1 MFSWMTVNVHGK
13 GAEAWILQHV
23 CQVLQNCCFYKT
35 LIDQN
40 FVWFK
45 QRQMSLDK
53 LRFRKSHRRFS
64 IECRAIALVLILVLI
79 LIRFEIGWV
88 EVIGL
93 TLVLGQLVENFSS

>member
-1 MFSWMTVNVHGK
+1 MGK
-13 GAEAWILQHV
+13 
-23 CQVLQNCCFYKT
+23 VLKPEYYKTFVKFYKTVET

-79 LIRFEIGWV
+79 LIRFEIG
-88 EVIGL
+88 
-93 TLVLGQLVENFSS
+93 

>member
-1 MFSWMTVNVHGK
+1 MGK
-13 GAEAWILQHV
+13 
-23 CQVLQNCCFYKT
+23 VLKPEYYNTFAKFYKTVET

-53 LRFRKSHRRFS
+53 LRFRKSYRRFS
-64 IECRAIALVLILVLI
+64 IECRAIALVLTLVLI